1 MIVQPNPIKKILIE
15 FENNE
20 TYKLDIKNKTETELY
35 IKIIENALDLH
46 ICSYDELIM
55 EKYNGEL
62 V

>member
-46 ICSYDELIM
+46 IRSYDELIM

>member
-46 ICSYDELIM
+46 IYSYDELIM